1 MVVLQI
7 MGLAM
12 ITLSGTITAY
22 KASVVTE
29 TIDPTWFCGR
39 QRHQHFVKLWLHVDS
54 EVGTYD
60 HMDSFKVPSQNVGAY
75 VIQEIEE
82 TLARL
87 RITAAEPT
95 TDDANES
102 TAEANDKSTD
112 AMAAATEG
120 PPIAR
125 VDLNDYESSDSD

>member
-12 ITLSGTITAY
+12 ISLSGTITAY

-29 TIDPTWFCGR
+29 TFEPKWFCGR
-39 QRHQHFVKLWLHVDS
+39 PSHQHFVKLWLHVDS
-54 EVGTYD
+54 EVGAYD

-75 VIQEIEE
+75 VIQEIEA

-87 RITAAEPT
+87 RIAAAEEPVGTKEPAAAESAAEAAAEP
-95 TDDANES
+95 
-102 TAEANDKSTD
+102 EA
-112 AMAAATEG
+112 APVAAFN
-120 PPIAR
+120 
-125 VDLNDYESSDSD
+125 VNDYESSSDEDD